1 MLPLIWIYVR
11 IRTSL
16 DGSRRHRQN
25 LLDRIPPPPLPP
37 SPSSRFFFSPLIS
50 FAENSAN
57 LRCTNRA
64 EGGVE
69 SRFFFFSEGD
79 ETFSYY
85 RIIIRMINFK
95 NLQFIDNN
103 KVFIFHSFRDKH
115 LFLQVY
121 HKFSLYHK
129 QTKGGTQR
137 SIKKNVQISIHD
149 RLYLI
154 SLERKKKRRSNIYIY
169 KT

>member
-1 MLPLIWIYVR
+1 MFAFA
-11 IRTSL
+11 
-16 DGSRRHRQN
+16 RRSMARAAT
-25 LLDRIPPPPLPP
+25 DRISLIEFPPPPSPFPLPP
-37 SPSSRFFFSPLIS
+37 PPSSRFFFSPLIS

-115 LFLQVY
+115 LFPKCVTNFLCITNRRRGAHNAQLRRMY
-121 HKFSLYHK
+121 RYLSTIDCISFLSNE
-129 QTKGGTQR
+129 
-137 SIKKNVQISIHD
+137 KKNDEAIYTYI
-149 RLYLI
+149 
-154 SLERKKKRRSNIYIY
+154 RRNL
-169 KT
+169 T